1 MIASLSLGLS
11 QTASAQNNGNGPPT
25 VDVNIVSSDSPIQ
38 VEIPTPL
45 DTTVVSMPDVT
56 VGNTVDVNVVGGIKS
71 SVEYRQDEKCLS
83 GLHSDGEGKCHFSV
97 PAGKVLRIEK
107 VTGQVFGPKLKYV
120 TVANVSGKQI
130 YLIPKILKVRDFE
143 RVYEADSAGYAV
155 DTNAFIN
162 YGGQVRDI
170 VVTLYL
176 DEDDGGGYSCSTSGR
191 LFDAPSP

>member
-1 MIASLSLGLS
+1 MS
-11 QTASAQNNGNGPPT
+11 QSA
-25 VDVNIVSSDSPIQ
+25 IQ
-38 VEIPTPL
+38 STL
-45 DTTVVSMPDVT
+45 MWLVVS
-56 VGNTVDVNVVGGIKS
+56 IES
-71 SVEYRQDEKCLS
+71 SVEYRQDEKFLS

-143 RVYEADSAGYAV
+143 RVYEADNAGYAV

-176 DEDDGGGYSCSTSGR
+176 DEDDGGGYSCSISGR

>member
-71 SVEYRQDEKCLS
+71 SVEYRRMK
-83 GLHSDGEGKCHFSV
+83 SV
-97 PAGKVLRIEK
+97 CM
-107 VTGQVFGPKLKYV
+107 
-120 TVANVSGKQI
+120 
-130 YLIPKILKVRDFE
+130 
-143 RVYEADSAGYAV
+143 
-155 DTNAFIN
+155 AFIAMA
-162 YGGQVRDI
+162 RES
-170 VVTLYL
+170 VTLA
-176 DEDDGGGYSCSTSGR
+176 CQRGR
-191 LFDAPSP
+191 CFGLKR